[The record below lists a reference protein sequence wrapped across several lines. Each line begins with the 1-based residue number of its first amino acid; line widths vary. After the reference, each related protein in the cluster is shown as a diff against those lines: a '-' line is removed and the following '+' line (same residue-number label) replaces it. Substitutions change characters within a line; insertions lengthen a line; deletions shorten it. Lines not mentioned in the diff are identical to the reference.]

1 MPDATEEGHGG
12 SEPAALPETPVER
25 VAGLACEI
33 VLVAMVLLISV
44 EVVARQFHFS
54 LEVVDELG
62 GYLLAALTFL
72 SLPVALIGGALHQ
85 VEYVQRRLGAR
96 GRAVARLVFTGLSLA
111 FCLLLAWQLW
121 RLVTRSFASNVIAPT
136 VLGTPLWIPQSAML
150 IGTAALIYSL
160 LRVLARQARAIVA
173 QPERH
178 DG

>member
-1 MPDATEEGHGG
+1 MPDATEREQDGAQG
-12 SEPAALPETPVER
+12 AALPQTLVER
-25 VAGLACEI
+25 AAGLACEI

-44 EVVARQFHFS
+44 EVVARQFHYS

-72 SLPVALIGGALHQ
+72 SLPVALIGGAFHQ
-85 VEYVQRRLGAR
+85 VEYVQRRLGTR
-96 GRAVARLVFTGLSLA
+96 GRAATGLVFTSLSLT

-121 RLVTRSFASNVIAPT
+121 RLVTRSYASNVFAPT

-150 IGTAALIYSL
+150 LGVAALIFAL
-160 LRVLARQARAIVA
+160 LRVLARQARGLAR
-173 QPERH
+173 QPERR

>member
-1 MPDATEEGHGG
+1 MPDA
-12 SEPAALPETPVER
+12 SEDQQDGDSAALPETLIER
-25 VAGLACEI
+25 VASLLCEI

-72 SLPVALIGGALHQ
+72 SLPVALIGGAFHQ
-85 VEYVQRRLGAR
+85 VEYVQRRLGPR
-96 GRAVARLVFTGLSLA
+96 GRTLAGLTFTVLSLV

-121 RLVTRSFASNVIAPT
+121 RLVTRSFASSVIAPT

-150 IGTAALIYSL
+150 IGVAALIFSL
-160 LRVLARQARAIVA
+160 LRVLVRQARALGP